1 MEPIVIISNP
11 KYKSI
16 LLNDEARMSFCI
28 SHYKLLLETQFKK
41 LLKIYTKY
49 ADKIVHKVNVSAL

>member
-1 MEPIVIISNP
+1 MEPIVIISNS

-16 LLNDEARMSFCI
+16 LLNDEARMSLCI
-28 SHYKLLLETQFKK
+28 SRSKLLLENQFNK
-41 LLKIYTKY
+41 LLKIYTEY